1 MPKKI
6 FFACTHA
13 NQGTGYGRIAN
24 KITNCLVDLNYD
36 IVFLAFQNYPGQAI
50 EDRFIDP
57 RIRFIDALK
66 EDPESPKGFGDKCIK
81 KHFDEENPDILFL
94 YNDLPVCE
102 ALVRL
107 IDPPK
112 TCKVVLYLDIV
123 YPWED
128 IYRFEYLKTKT
139 DLCFTFL
146 DCWRDHM
153 VKDLGW
159 EPNKVKVLKHG
170 VDMDRFKLKN
180 SSEAKKAI
188 GFEPTDFL
196 VLNLNRNSY
205 RKQWCVTIKAFVEFL
220 VMNNFDKRIKLV
232 CGCIL
237 KTDDGYDVVQLAET
251 ECLKRRIDPGFV
263 KNNHIFTTYKQ
274 SHAPES
280 YINDLYN
287 ACDVGLNTCC
297 GEGFGLTTA
306 EHSCFGKPQIVSGV
320 PALRETL
327 GKFAHVIEPVVYTTM
342 SRFENHG
349 GEIAHF
355 NPSDFA
361 RALHKVYHEP
371 GEKLTEIPDFPWN
384 LDPLIESLCAI

>member
-1 MPKKI
+1 MKKI

-13 NQGTGYGRIAN
+13 NQGTGYGRVAN
-24 KITNCLVDLNYD
+24 KITNFLADYYE

-50 EDRFIDP
+50 EDRFIDE

-66 EDPESPKGFGDKCIK
+66 EDPDSPKGFGDKCIK
-81 KHFDEENPDILFL
+81 GHFDAEKPDILFL

-102 ALVRL
+102 AILKI
-107 IDPPK
+107 IDPPE

-139 DLCFTFL
+139 HLCLTFL
-146 DCWRDHM
+146 ECWRKHM
-153 VKDLGW
+153 VEDLGW
-159 EPNKVKVLKHG
+159 DSKKVKVLKHG
-170 VDMDRFKLKN
+170 VDMERFKLLDSMTCKE
-180 SSEAKKAI
+180 SI
-188 GFEPTDFL
+188 GFSGLDFL

-205 RKQWCVTIKAFVEFL
+205 RKQWCVTIKAFIEFL
-220 VMNNFDKRIKLV
+220 VANSFDFRIKLV

-237 KTDDGYDVVQLAET
+237 KTDDGYDITQLIDI
-251 ECLKRRIDPGFV
+251 ECLKRKIDPEMV
-263 KNNHIFTTYKQ
+263 KNNHVFTTFKTL
-274 SHAPES
+274 HAPDE
-280 YINDLYN
+280 YINRLYN

-306 EHSCFGKPQIVSGV
+306 EHACFGKPQIVSGV

-327 GKFAHVIEPVVYTTM
+327 GNFARVVEPVVTTTM

-361 RALHKVYHEP
+361 KALDEVFHSPVERFQ
-371 GEKLTEIPDFPWN
+371 EIPVFPWN
-384 LDPLIESLCAI
+384 LEALVEYIGAI

>member
-1 MPKKI
+1 MKKL

-13 NQGTGYGRIAN
+13 NQGTGYGRVAN
-24 KITNCLVDLNYD
+24 KISNFLADYYE

-57 RIRFIDALK
+57 RIRFVDALK
-66 EDPESPKGFGDKCIK
+66 EDPESPKGFGDRCIK
-81 KHFDEENPDILFL
+81 KTFDAENPDILFL

-102 ALVRL
+102 SILKI
-107 IDPPK
+107 IDPPA

-128 IYRFEYLKTKT
+128 IYRFDYLQPKT

-146 DCWRDHM
+146 ECWKRHM
-153 VKDLGW
+153 VEDLGW
-159 EPNKVKVLKHG
+159 DPKKVKVLKHG
-170 VDMDRFKLKN
+170 VDSDQFKITD
-180 SSEAKKAI
+180 SSVAKEQI
-188 GFEPTDFL
+188 GFKSTDFL

-205 RKQWCVTIKAFVEFL
+205 RKQWCITIKAFIEFL
-220 VMNNFDKRIKLV
+220 ATNNFDPRIKLV

-237 KTDDGYDVVQLAET
+237 KTEDGYDIVQLIDI
-251 ECLKRRIDPGFV
+251 ECKKRKIDPGYV
-263 KNNHIFTTYKQ
+263 KTNHIFTTFKPL
-274 SHAPES
+274 HAPES
-280 YINDLYN
+280 YIHSLYS

-306 EHSCFGKPQIVSGV
+306 EHACFGKPQIVSGV

-327 GKFAHVIEPVVYTTM
+327 GAFARVIEPAAISTM

-355 NPSDFA
+355 HPSDFA
-361 RALHKVYHEP
+361 RALNEVYHEP
-371 GEKLTEIPDFPWN
+371 VSKVQEIPIFPWN
-384 LDPLIESLCAI
+384 LEALVENLGAV

>member
-1 MPKKI
+1 MKKI

-13 NQGTGYGRIAN
+13 NQGTGYGRVAN
-24 KITNCLVDLNYD
+24 KITNFLVDYYD

-66 EDPESPKGFGDKCIK
+66 EDPDSPKGFGDKCIK
-81 KHFDEENPDILFL
+81 GNFDREKPDILFL

-102 ALVRL
+102 AIIKL
-107 IDPPK
+107 IDPPA

-128 IYRFEYLKTKT
+128 IYRFEYLKSKT

-146 DCWRDHM
+146 DCWRNHM
-153 VKDLGW
+153 IEDLGW
-159 EPNKVKVLKHG
+159 DSKKVKVLKHG
-170 VDMDRFKLKN
+170 VDMERFVIRD
-180 SSEAKKAI
+180 SSEAKVQL
-188 GFEPTDFL
+188 GFKSNDFL

-205 RKQWCVTIKAFVEFL
+205 RKQWCVTIKAFIQFL
-220 VMNNFDKRIKLV
+220 AMNNLDPRIKLV

-237 KTDDGYDVVQLAET
+237 KTDDGYDITQLIDI
-251 ECLKRRIDPGFV
+251 ECMKLKIDPNTI
-263 KNNHIFTTYKQ
+263 KDNHIFTTFKPL
-274 SHAPES
+274 HAPED
-280 YINDLYN
+280 YINRLYN

-306 EHSCFGKPQIVSGV
+306 EHACFGKPQIVGGV
-320 PALRETL
+320 PALIETL
-327 GKFAHVIEPVVYTTM
+327 GLFAHVINPTTITTM

-355 NPSDFA
+355 DPRDFA
-361 RALHKVYHEP
+361 RALNEVYHAP
-371 GEKLTEIPDFPWN
+371 VDKIYEIPNFPWDLEN
-384 LDPLIESLCAI
+384 LIECLGAV

>member
-1 MPKKI
+1 MKKI

-13 NQGTGYGRIAN
+13 NQGTGYGRVAN
-24 KITNCLVDLNYD
+24 KITNFLAEYYD

-66 EDPESPKGFGDKCIK
+66 EDPDSPKGFGDKCIK
-81 KHFDEENPDILFL
+81 SNFDRENPDILFL

-102 ALVRL
+102 AIIKL
-107 IDPPK
+107 IDPPA

-128 IYRFEYLKTKT
+128 IYRFEYLKSKT
-139 DLCFTFL
+139 DLCLTFL
-146 DCWRDHM
+146 DCWRKHM
-153 VKDLGW
+153 IEDLGW
-159 EPNKVKVLKHG
+159 DHKKVKVLKHG
-170 VDMDRFKLKN
+170 VDMDRFVIRD
-180 SSEAKKAI
+180 SAEAKVQL
-188 GFEPTDFL
+188 GFKSTDFL

-205 RKQWCVTIKAFVEFL
+205 RKQWCVTIKAFIQFL
-220 VMNNFDKRIKLV
+220 AMNNFDPRIKLL

-237 KTDDGYDVVQLAET
+237 KTEDGYDITQLIDI
-251 ECLKRRIDPGFV
+251 ECMKLKMDPNTIKV
-263 KNNHIFTTYKQ
+263 NHIFSTFKPL
-274 SHAPES
+274 HAPEE
-280 YINDLYN
+280 YINRLYN

-306 EHSCFGKPQIVSGV
+306 EHACFGKPQIVGGV
-320 PALRETL
+320 PALVETL
-327 GKFAHVIEPVVYTTM
+327 GKFAHVVEPKVLTTM

-355 NPSDFA
+355 DPSDFA
-361 RALHKVYHEP
+361 RALNEIFHEP
-371 GEKLTEIPDFPWN
+371 PDKIYEIPHFPWN
-384 LDPLIESLCAI
+384 LESLAESLGAV